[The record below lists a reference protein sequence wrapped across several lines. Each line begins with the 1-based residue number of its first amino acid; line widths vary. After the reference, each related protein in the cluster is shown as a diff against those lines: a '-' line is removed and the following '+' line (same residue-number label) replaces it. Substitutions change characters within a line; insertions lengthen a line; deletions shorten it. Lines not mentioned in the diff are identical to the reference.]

1 MNVLFR
7 VDSSS
12 KIGLGHL
19 MRCLV
24 LAEQYKKDNI
34 IFAAQNLEGNA
45 NQKIIDQGYR
55 LILLGDN
62 STDELCKKIA
72 LLHINNVIFDHYGI
86 DYKFEKIVKK
96 RTGVQILSFDDTYEK
111 HYCDILLNHNIYA
124 DAEKY
129 KDLVSEFCEIRCGR
143 KYTLIRDEF
152 KRIKI
157 RKRPINKEKSIIFVS
172 LGGSDPENI
181 SLTVLKILVEFDNIV
196 INLATTSSNKNI
208 NKLQNFAKQYQ
219 NITICIDCNIAEMM
233 NSSDFA
239 IITPSVVIHE
249 AMAVQLPFISIRTA
263 DNQKMMHKYLRENN
277 YLALEKSELNKL
289 QKEVQKYM
297 SKASLK
303 MSTIMEYDDYQFK
316 NYTVL
321 NNKEQEIAL
330 DFRNQNKEWMISKN
344 IIKLEDHREWINS
357 LNNNYSTLYYL
368 VFKDGAPFMAIDYH
382 DIDYVKKEAY
392 WGYFL
397 GDNKF
402 KSEVLK
408 IEKII
413 IDIAFNRLNIDKLL
427 CINDVNNSVIGIH
440 KFFGFQK
447 GEIITID
454 GKDFL
459 KMFLLKGH

>member
-1 MNVLFR
+1 
-7 VDSSS
+7 
-12 KIGLGHL
+12 
-19 MRCLV
+19 
-24 LAEQYKKDNI
+24 
-34 IFAAQNLEGNA
+34 
-45 NQKIIDQGYR
+45 
-55 LILLGDN
+55 
-62 STDELCKKIA
+62 
-72 LLHINNVIFDHYGI
+72 
-86 DYKFEKIVKK
+86 
-96 RTGVQILSFDDTYEK
+96 
-111 HYCDILLNHNIYA
+111 
-124 DAEKY
+124 
-129 KDLVSEFCEIRCGR
+129 
-143 KYTLIRDEF
+143 
-152 KRIKI
+152 
-157 RKRPINKEKSIIFVS
+157 
-172 LGGSDPENI
+172 
-181 SLTVLKILVEFDNIV
+181 
-196 INLATTSSNKNI
+196 
-208 NKLQNFAKQYQ
+208 
-219 NITICIDCNIAEMM
+219 
-233 NSSDFA
+233 
-239 IITPSVVIHE
+239 
-249 AMAVQLPFISIRTA
+249 
-263 DNQKMMHKYLRENN
+263 
-277 YLALEKSELNKL
+277 
-289 QKEVQKYM
+289 
-297 SKASLK
+297 
-303 MSTIMEYDDYQFK
+303 MEYDDYQFK

-330 DFRNQNKEWMISKN
+330 DFRNQNKEWMISKD